1 MANEAPQEKGDRCS
15 WCQLPTERRGIQN
28 PLITGSD
35 LFGAGSLG
43 FKADLFSGPL
53 SRIKHASAWLIL
65 NDFLPISTF
74 FKLVM
79 EWPLDDFM
87 VDEILAHLNKSPFE
101 LNRGVLFS
109 MYIPSWERSHIPYQ
123 SALWLFSLYGGL

>member
-1 MANEAPQEKGDRCS
+1 M
-15 WCQLPTERRGIQN
+15 PTERRGIQN

-35 LFGAGSLG
+35 LFGAGFLS

-65 NDFLPISTF
+65 NDFLLISTL

-79 EWPLDDFM
+79 E
-87 VDEILAHLNKSPFE
+87 
-101 LNRGVLFS
+101 
-109 MYIPSWERSHIPYQ
+109 
-123 SALWLFSLYGGL
+123 